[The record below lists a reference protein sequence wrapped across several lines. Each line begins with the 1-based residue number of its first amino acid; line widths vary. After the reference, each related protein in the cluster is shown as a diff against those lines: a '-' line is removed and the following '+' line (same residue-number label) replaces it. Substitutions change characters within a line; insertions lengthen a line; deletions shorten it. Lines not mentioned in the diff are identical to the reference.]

1 MQELKQIVT
10 VPETREL
17 HIKLPDEAV
26 PQEEAEVI
34 VLFKSNEAE
43 LNADLA
49 AMRDAG
55 KDEMFLADLEESM
68 ADFRHVDIE
77 GTLA

>member
-17 HIKLPDEAV
+17 LIKLPADAV

-34 VLFKSNEAE
+34 VLFKSNEAD

-49 AMRDAG
+49 AMREAG

-68 ADFRHVDIE
+68 ADFRQADIE
-77 GTLA
+77 DALA